1 VKKTLSLKNRFI
13 FIYDKFEFIKMK
25 VKHSKYKNTGILF
38 ELLTR
43 QLTSDT
49 ITGNQ
54 TKSLSFLKKHFN
66 SKTELLKEYKIYHT
80 LATQK
85 YNRDNQ
91 ATMLIEELIKAHNK
105 LNKSQLRREK
115 YNLIKEIKDTY
126 NVNDFFKA
134 KITDYKIMASIYNLL
149 ENKKATALSIVDS
162 KVTLLE
168 HITKSKQ
175 KTIKKDSVLE
185 NYNKQDKDTRLLTYK
200 VLLEKFNDKY
210 SGLKDN
216 QKTLLKEYV
225 NSVTNS
231 PSLKSY
237 INQEIKEVKK
247 TITKFSK
254 KVEDKAVAVKLNE
267 TKGMIKPLCKKTF
280 VNDDNVINL
289 LNYYELI
296 NELKTIHG

>member
-1 VKKTLSLKNRFI
+1 
-13 FIYDKFEFIKMK
+13 MK

-54 TKSLSFLKKHFN
+54 SKSLSFLKKHFN
-66 SKTELLKEYKIYHT
+66 KKTELLKEYKIYHT

-85 YNRDNQ
+85 YNKDSQ
-91 ATMLIEELIKAHNK
+91 ATMLIDTLLEAHRK

-134 KITDYKIMASIYNLL
+134 KITDYKVMASIFNLL
-149 ENKKATALSIVDS
+149 ENKNATALSIVNS

-168 HITKSKQ
+168 HIVENKPKSS
-175 KTIKKDSVLE
+175 KKDVVLE

-210 SGLKDN
+210 SGLQDN

-247 TITKFSK
+247 TITGYSK
-254 KVEDKAVAVKLNE
+254 KVEDKAVAIKLTE
-267 TKGMIKPLCKKTF
+267 TKGMIKPLCKKTS

-289 LNYYELI
+289 LNYYELV
-296 NELKTIHG
+296 NELNTIHD

>member
-1 VKKTLSLKNRFI
+1 
-13 FIYDKFEFIKMK
+13 MK

-49 ITGNQ
+49 IAGNQ
-54 TKSLSFLKKHFN
+54 PKSLSFLKKHFN

-85 YNRDNQ
+85 YSKDSQ
-91 ATMLIEELIKAHNK
+91 ASMLIEELMRAHDK

-134 KITDYKIMASIYNLL
+134 KITDYKVMASIFNLL
-149 ENKKATALSIVDS
+149 ENNEATPLSIVDS

-168 HITKSKQ
+168 HITRKQ
-175 KTIKKDSVLE
+175 TSIKKDNILE
-185 NYNKQDKDTRLLTYK
+185 NFDKQDKNTRLLTYK
-200 VLLEKFNDKY
+200 VILEKFNDKY
-210 SGLKDN
+210 SELQDN

-231 PSLKSY
+231 PALKSY
-237 INQEIKEVKK
+237 INQEIKEVKDLL
-247 TITKFSK
+247 TKYSK
-254 KVEDKAVAVKLNE
+254 KVEDKAVAVKLTE
-267 TKGMIKPLCKKTF
+267 TKEMIKPLCKKSS

-289 LNYYELI
+289 LNYYELV

>member
-1 VKKTLSLKNRFI
+1 
-13 FIYDKFEFIKMK
+13 MK

-43 QLTSDT
+43 QLTADT
-49 ITGNQ
+49 IADNQ
-54 TKSLSFLKKHFN
+54 SKALSFLKKHFN
-66 SKTELLKEYKIYHT
+66 KRTELLKEYKIYHT

-85 YNRDNQ
+85 YNKDGQ
-91 ATMLIEELIKAHNK
+91 ATMLIETLIEAHGR

-115 YNLIKEIKDTY
+115 YNLIKEIKETY
-126 NVNDFFKA
+126 DVNNFFKA

-149 ENKKATALSIVDS
+149 ENRNATPLSIVNS

-168 HITKSKQ
+168 HITEKQ
-175 KTIKKDSVLE
+175 IKPKKDVVLE
-185 NYNKQDKDTRLLTYK
+185 NFNNQDKDTRLLTYK

-210 SGLKDN
+210 SGLEEN

-225 NSVTNS
+225 NSVSNS

-254 KVEDKAVAVKLNE
+254 KVEDKTVAIKLNE
-267 TKGMIKPLCKKTF
+267 VKKLINPLSKKSE
-280 VNDDNVINL
+280 VHDDNVINL
-289 LNYYELI
+289 LNYYELT
-296 NELKTIHG
+296 NNLQSLHG

>member
-1 VKKTLSLKNRFI
+1 
-13 FIYDKFEFIKMK
+13 MK

-49 ITGNQ
+49 IAGNQ
-54 TKSLSFLKKHFN
+54 PKALSFLKKHFN
-66 SKTELLKEYKIYHT
+66 KKTELLKEYKIYHT

-85 YNRDNQ
+85 YNKDTQ
-91 ATMLIEELIKAHNK
+91 ATMLINTLVEAHGK

-134 KITDYKIMASIYNLL
+134 KITNYKVMASIFNLL
-149 ENKKATALSIVDS
+149 ENKEATPLSIVNS
-162 KVTLLE
+162 KVTILE
-168 HITKSKQ
+168 HITEKK
-175 KTIKKDSVLE
+175 IKVKDSVVLE
-185 NYNKQDKDTRLLTYK
+185 NFNKQDKDTRLLTYK
-200 VLLEKFNDKY
+200 VILEKFNDRY
-210 SGLKDN
+210 SGLQDN

-231 PSLKSY
+231 PALKSY
-237 INQEIKEVKK
+237 LNQEINEVKK
-247 TITKFSK
+247 DLTKYSK
-254 KVEDKAVAVKLNE
+254 KVKDKAVAIKLNE
-267 TKGMIKPLCKKTF
+267 TKDMIKPLCKKSS

-289 LNYYELI
+289 LNYYELV

>member
-1 VKKTLSLKNRFI
+1 
-13 FIYDKFEFIKMK
+13 MK
-25 VKHSKYKNTGILF
+25 VKHSKYKHTGILF

-49 ITGNQ
+49 IAGNQ
-54 TKSLSFLKKHFN
+54 PKSLSFLKKHFN

-85 YNRDNQ
+85 YSKDSQ
-91 ATMLIEELIKAHNK
+91 ASMLIEELMRAHDK

-134 KITDYKIMASIYNLL
+134 KITDYKVMASIFNLL
-149 ENKKATALSIVDS
+149 ENNESTPLSIVDS

-168 HITKSKQ
+168 HITRKQ
-175 KTIKKDSVLE
+175 TSIKKDNILE
-185 NYNKQDKDTRLLTYK
+185 NFSKQDKNTRLLTYK
-200 VLLEKFNDKY
+200 VILEKFNDKY
-210 SGLKDN
+210 SELQDN

-231 PSLKSY
+231 PALKSY
-237 INQEIKEVKK
+237 INQEIKEVKDLL
-247 TITKFSK
+247 TKYSK
-254 KVEDKAVAVKLNE
+254 KVEDKAVAVKLTE
-267 TKGMIKPLCKKTF
+267 TKEMIKPLCKKSS

-289 LNYYELI
+289 LNYYELV

>member
-1 VKKTLSLKNRFI
+1 
-13 FIYDKFEFIKMK
+13 MK

-49 ITGNQ
+49 IAGNQ
-54 TKSLSFLKKHFN
+54 PKSLSFLKKHFN
-66 SKTELLKEYKIYHT
+66 SKTELFKEYKIYHT

-85 YNRDNQ
+85 YAKDSQ
-91 ATMLIEELIKAHNK
+91 ATMLIEALIKAHGN

-115 YNLIKEIKDTY
+115 YNLIKDIKENYD
-126 NVNDFFKA
+126 VNNFFKS
-134 KITDYKIMASIYNLL
+134 KITDYKIMASIFNLL
-149 ENKKATALSIVDS
+149 ENKEASALSIVES

-168 HITKSKQ
+168 YITQ
-175 KTIKKDSVLE
+175 KPTKVSSNKILE
-185 NYNKQDKDTRLLTYK
+185 NFNKQDKNTRLLTYK

-210 SGLKDN
+210 SNLEEN

-225 NSVTNS
+225 NSVSNS
-231 PSLKSY
+231 PSLKSFL
-237 INQEIKEVKK
+237 NQEINEVKK
-247 TITKFSK
+247 SITKYSK
-254 KVEDKAVAVKLNE
+254 KVEDKAIVIKLNE
-267 TKGMIKPLCKKTF
+267 TKNLIKPLGKNLT
-280 VNDDNVINL
+280 VQDRDVSNL

>member
-1 VKKTLSLKNRFI
+1 
-13 FIYDKFEFIKMK
+13 MK

-54 TKSLSFLKKHFN
+54 SKSLSFLKKHFN

-80 LATQK
+80 LATK
-85 YNRDNQ
+85 KFEKDSQ
-91 ATMLIEELIKAHNK
+91 ATMLIEELVKAHGR

-134 KITDYKIMASIYNLL
+134 KITNYKIMASIFNLL
-149 ENKKATALSIVDS
+149 ENKKATALSIVNS

-168 HITKSKQ
+168 HITKNKSKNN
-175 KTIKKDSVLE
+175 KKDVVLE
-185 NYNKQDKDTRLLTYK
+185 NFSKQDQDTRLLTYK
-200 VLLEKFNDKY
+200 VLLEKFNNKY
-210 SGLKDN
+210 SSLQDN

-225 NSVTNS
+225 NSVSNS
-231 PSLKSY
+231 PALKSY
-237 INQEIKEVKK
+237 INQEIKMVKNSL
-247 TITKFSK
+247 TKYSK
-254 KVEDKAVAVKLNE
+254 KVKDRAVAIKLNE
-267 TKGMIKPLCKKTF
+267 TKGLIKPLCKKSS
-280 VNDDNVINL
+280 VHDDNVINL
-289 LNYYELI
+289 LNYYELV

>member
-1 VKKTLSLKNRFI
+1 
-13 FIYDKFEFIKMK
+13 MK

-49 ITGNQ
+49 IAGNQ
-54 TKSLSFLKKHFN
+54 PKSLSFLKKHFN
-66 SKTELLKEYKIYHT
+66 KKTELLKEYKIYHT

-85 YNRDNQ
+85 YNKDSQ
-91 ATMLIEELIKAHNK
+91 ATMLIDTLVEAHGK

-134 KITDYKIMASIYNLL
+134 QITDYKIMASIFNLL
-149 ENKKATALSIVDS
+149 ENTNATPLSIVGS
-162 KVTLLE
+162 KVNILE
-168 HITKSKQ
+168 HITRKQ
-175 KTIKKDSVLE
+175 TSSKKDVVLE
-185 NYNKQDKDTRLLTYK
+185 NFNNQDKDTRLLTYK
-200 VLLEKFNDKY
+200 IVLEKFNDKY
-210 SGLKDN
+210 SDLQDN

-225 NSVTNS
+225 NSVSNS
-231 PSLKSY
+231 PALKSY

-247 TITKFSK
+247 SLNKYSQ
-254 KVEDKAVAVKLNE
+254 KVEDKAVAIKLTE
-267 TKGMIKPLCKKTF
+267 TKGMIKTLCKKTS

-289 LNYYELI
+289 LNYYELV

>member
-1 VKKTLSLKNRFI
+1 
-13 FIYDKFEFIKMK
+13 MK

-54 TKSLSFLKKHFN
+54 SKSLSFLKKHFN

-85 YNRDNQ
+85 YSKESQ
-91 ATMLIEELIKAHNK
+91 ATMLIEELVKAHEK

-115 YNLIKEIKDTY
+115 FNLIKEIKKTY
-126 NVNDFFKA
+126 NVNDFFKS
-134 KITDYKIMASIYNLL
+134 KITDYKIMASIFNLL
-149 ENKKATALSIVDS
+149 ENKNISPLSVVNS

-168 HITKSKQ
+168 HIIKN
-175 KTIKKDSVLE
+175 KTNPKKTTVLE
-185 NYNKQDKDTRLLTYK
+185 NFNKQDKDTRLLTYK
-200 VLLEKFNDKY
+200 VLLEKFNNKY
-210 SGLKDN
+210 SGLEEN

-237 INQEIKEVKK
+237 LNQEIKAVKK
-247 TITKFSK
+247 DLTRFSK
-254 KVEDKAVAVKLNE
+254 KVEDKAVAIKLTE
-267 TKGMIKPLCKKTF
+267 TKGMIKPLCKKSS
-280 VNDDNVINL
+280 VHDDNVVNL
-289 LNYYELI
+289 LNYYELV

>member
-1 VKKTLSLKNRFI
+1 MR
-13 FIYDKFEFIKMK
+13 

-54 TKSLSFLKKHFN
+54 SKSLSFLKKHFN

-80 LATQK
+80 LATKK
-85 YNRDNQ
+85 YNKDSQ
-91 ATMLIEELIKAHNK
+91 ATMLIDTLLEAHEK

-134 KITDYKIMASIYNLL
+134 KISDYKIMASIFNLL
-149 ENKKATALSIVDS
+149 ENKDATALSIVNS

-168 HITKSKQ
+168 HITNNKQ
-175 KTIKKDSVLE
+175 KTPKKTTVLE
-185 NYNKQDKDTRLLTYK
+185 NFSKQDKDTRLLTYK
-200 VLLEKFNDKY
+200 VLLEKFNEKY
-210 SGLKDN
+210 KGLEEN
-216 QKTLLKEYV
+216 QQTLLKEYV

-231 PSLKSY
+231 PALKSY
-237 INQEIKEVKK
+237 INQEIKSVKQSLVR
-247 TITKFSK
+247 FSK

-267 TKGMIKPLCKKTF
+267 TKEMIKPLCKKTS

-289 LNYYELI
+289 LNYYELV

>member
-1 VKKTLSLKNRFI
+1 
-13 FIYDKFEFIKMK
+13 MK

-54 TKSLSFLKKHFN
+54 SKSLSFLKKHFN

-80 LATQK
+80 LATKK
-85 YNRDNQ
+85 YSKDSQ
-91 ATMLIEELIKAHNK
+91 ATMLIEELIKAHGK

-115 YNLIKEIKDTY
+115 YNLIKEIKDNY
-126 NVNDFFKA
+126 NVNDFFKS
-134 KITDYKIMASIYNLL
+134 KISNYKIMASIFNLL
-149 ENKKATALSIVDS
+149 ENKNATALSIVNS

-168 HITKSKQ
+168 HITEKQ
-175 KTIKKDSVLE
+175 TSNNKKDIVLE
-185 NYNKQDKDTRLLTYK
+185 NFNKQDQDTRLLTYK

-210 SGLKDN
+210 SDLQDN

-225 NSVTNS
+225 NSVSNS
-231 PSLKSY
+231 PALKSY
-237 INQEIKEVKK
+237 INQEIKVVKRD
-247 TITKFSK
+247 ITKYSK
-254 KVEDKAVAVKLNE
+254 KVEDKAVAIKLNE
-267 TKGMIKPLCKKTF
+267 TKEMIKPLCKKSS
-280 VNDDNVINL
+280 VHDDNVINL
-289 LNYYELI
+289 LNYYELV

>member
-1 VKKTLSLKNRFI
+1 
-13 FIYDKFEFIKMK
+13 MK

-49 ITGNQ
+49 IAGNQ
-54 TKSLSFLKKHFN
+54 PKALSFLKKHFN
-66 SKTELLKEYKIYHT
+66 KKTELLKEYKIYHT

-85 YNRDNQ
+85 YNKDNK
-91 ATMLIEELIKAHNK
+91 ASMLIDTLLEAHGK
-105 LNKSQLRREK
+105 LNKGQLRREK
-115 YNLIKEIKDTY
+115 YNLIKEIRDTY

-134 KITDYKIMASIYNLL
+134 QITDYKVMASIFNLL
-149 ENKKATALSIVDS
+149 ENTNATPLSIVDS
-162 KVTLLE
+162 KVNILE
-168 HITKSKQ
+168 HITRKQ
-175 KTIKKDSVLE
+175 TSSKKDVVLE
-185 NYNKQDKDTRLLTYK
+185 NFNNQDKDTRLLTYK
-200 VLLEKFNDKY
+200 VLLEKFNNKY
-210 SGLKDN
+210 SGLQDN

-247 TITKFSK
+247 SLNKYSQ
-254 KVEDKAVAVKLNE
+254 KVEDKAVAIKLTE
-267 TKGMIKPLCKKTF
+267 TKGMIKTLCKKTS

-289 LNYYELI
+289 LNYYELV
-296 NELKTIHG
+296 NELKTIHD

>member
-1 VKKTLSLKNRFI
+1 
-13 FIYDKFEFIKMK
+13 MK

-54 TKSLSFLKKHFN
+54 SKSLSFLKKHFN

-85 YNRDNQ
+85 YNKDSQ
-91 ATMLIEELIKAHNK
+91 ATMLIDTLLEAHGK

-134 KITDYKIMASIYNLL
+134 KITDYKIMASIFNLL
-149 ENKKATALSIVDS
+149 ENKNATALSIVNS

-168 HITKSKQ
+168 HITGNKSKNS
-175 KTIKKDSVLE
+175 KKDVVLE
-185 NYNKQDKDTRLLTYK
+185 NFSKQDKDTRLLTYK
-200 VLLEKFNDKY
+200 VLLEKFNNKY
-210 SGLKDN
+210 SGLQEN
-216 QKTLLKEYV
+216 QQTLLKEYV

-231 PSLKSY
+231 PALKSY

-247 TITKFSK
+247 DLTKFSK
-254 KVEDKAVAVKLNE
+254 KVEDKAVAIKLNE
-267 TKGMIKPLCKKTF
+267 TKGMIKPLCKKSS

-289 LNYYELI
+289 LNYYELV

>member
-1 VKKTLSLKNRFI
+1 
-13 FIYDKFEFIKMK
+13 MK

-80 LATQK
+80 LVTQK
-85 YNRDNQ
+85 YNKDSQ
-91 ATMLIEELIKAHNK
+91 ATMLIDTLLEAHGK

-134 KITDYKIMASIYNLL
+134 KITDYKIMASIFNLV
-149 ENKKATALSIVDS
+149 ENRKASALSIVDS
-162 KVTLLE
+162 KVTILE
-168 HITKSKQ
+168 HITKKS
-175 KTIKKDSVLE
+175 TTSKKDTVLE

-210 SGLKDN
+210 SGLQDN

-231 PSLKSY
+231 PALKSY

-247 TITKFSK
+247 TITGYSK
-254 KVEDKAVAVKLNE
+254 KVEDKVVAIKLTE
-267 TKGMIKPLCKKTF
+267 TKEMIKPLCKKTS
-280 VNDDNVINL
+280 VNDNNVINL
-289 LNYYELI
+289 LNYYELV

>member
-1 VKKTLSLKNRFI
+1 
-13 FIYDKFEFIKMK
+13 MK

-54 TKSLSFLKKHFN
+54 SKSLSFLKKHFN

-85 YNRDNQ
+85 YSKDSK
-91 ATMLIEELIKAHNK
+91 ATMLIDTLVEAHGK

-115 YNLIKEIKDTY
+115 YNLIKDIKDTY

-134 KITDYKIMASIYNLL
+134 KITNYKIMASIFNLL
-149 ENKKATALSIVDS
+149 ENKKATALSIVNS

-168 HITKSKQ
+168 HITKNKSK
-175 KTIKKDSVLE
+175 TNKKDVVLE
-185 NYNKQDKDTRLLTYK
+185 NFNKQDSDTRLLTYK

-210 SGLKDN
+210 SGLQDN

-225 NSVTNS
+225 NSVSNS
-231 PSLKSY
+231 PALKSY
-237 INQEIKEVKK
+237 LNQEIKIVKQSL
-247 TITKFSK
+247 TRYSK
-254 KVEDKAVAVKLNE
+254 KVEDKAVVVKLNE
-267 TKGMIKPLCKKTF
+267 TKGMIKPLCKKTS

-289 LNYYELI
+289 LNYYELV
-296 NELKTIHG
+296 NELKAIHG